1 MTEKEIREIHMHSA
15 RNRQEIERSSQCG
28 CFSCGRIFDA
38 SEVEDYIDNEETAL
52 CPYCDIDAV
61 VGDASGVVLSQELLK
76 EMKKK
81 YF

>member
-1 MTEKEIREIHMHSA
+1 MTEKEIREIYKHSA
-15 RNRQEIERSSQCG
+15 RNRQEIEKSVRCG

-61 VGDASGVVLSQELLK
+61 VGDTGGFVLSQELLK